1 MPRAGMIT
9 RCTGPDCASPTHRD
23 RLLRAIVG
31 TGFISGDEMPGDCAG
46 SDPCDEADGTMASGA
61 HHARAT
67 DLRLSEPTCLR
78 CARSGASGETKPT
91 RPLTRKSP
99 PTPLPVMPSDAK
111 HRQLP
116 FRPPPLHLQT
126 HGLRFG
132 VALARI
138 TESNRACPGDRP
150 RRRHSPK
157 PDARADTLALLR
169 PAALAQMARSQ
180 PFRGIAE
187 FPDEPQ
193 DKAPD
198 RQNDDLPRHKKQE
211 DHPGR
216 LMHDAAPCC
225 R

>member
-1 MPRAGMIT
+1 MP
-9 RCTGPDCASPTHRD
+9 
-23 RLLRAIVG
+23 
-31 TGFISGDEMPGDCAG
+31 EDCAG
-46 SDPCDEADGTMASGA
+46 RDPCDEPDGTIAVG
-61 HHARAT
+61 HAPHPGRT
-67 DLRLSEPTCLR
+67 DLRLSELLICDVRDLVRP
-78 CARSGASGETKPT
+78 ARRNRRSLYSP
-91 RPLTRKSP
+91 KSADAFR
-99 PTPLPVMPSDAK
+99 VMPSDAK

-116 FRPPPLHLQT
+116 LRPPLHRAT
-126 HGLRFG
+126 HGLRLC
-132 VALARI
+132 VALAP
-138 TESNRACPGDRP
+138 SLNRTAPVPSDGP
-150 RRRHSPK
+150 RRRHSPQ

-169 PAALAQMARSQ
+169 PAALAQMARPQ

-198 RQNDDLPRHKKQE
+198 RQNRDLPRHKKQE

>member
-1 MPRAGMIT
+1 
-9 RCTGPDCASPTHRD
+9 
-23 RLLRAIVG
+23 
-31 TGFISGDEMPGDCAG
+31 
-46 SDPCDEADGTMASGA
+46 
-61 HHARAT
+61 
-67 DLRLSEPTCLR
+67 
-78 CARSGASGETKPT
+78 
-91 RPLTRKSP
+91 
-99 PTPLPVMPSDAK
+99 MPSDAK

-169 PAALAQMARSQ
+169 PAALAQMARPQ

>member
-1 MPRAGMIT
+1 MALNACGTI
-9 RCTGPDCASPTHRD
+9 A
-23 RLLRAIVG
+23 VG
-31 TGFISGDEMPGDCAG
+31 HAPHPG
-46 SDPCDEADGTMASGA
+46 
-61 HHARAT
+61 RT
-67 DLRLSEPTCLR
+67 DLRLSELLICDVRDLVRP
-78 CARSGASGETKPT
+78 ARRNRRSLYSQ
-91 RPLTRKSP
+91 KSADAFR
-99 PTPLPVMPSDAK
+99 VMPSDAK

-116 FRPPPLHLQT
+116 LQPPGFS
-126 HGLRFG
+126 GL
-132 VALARI
+132 
-138 TESNRACPGDRP
+138 
-150 RRRHSPK
+150 HSPQ

-169 PAALAQMARSQ
+169 PAALAQMARPQ

-198 RQNDDLPRHKKQE
+198 RKNGDLPRHKKQE